1 MSNLQKIQQ
10 IAVVVKWSQ
19 PEAMNIGEALSLWLE
34 EHGKSVCLYENAG
47 PGVNGFTD
55 GADCLPEVDLVIVL
69 GGDGTLLSAARRI
82 HDDASI
88 MGVNLG
94 GLGFLTE
101 FSAANLYSDMERV
114 LNGEAETEE
123 RSMLNVGVFRN
134 GEKIS
139 EYSVLND
146 AVINK
151 GALARM
157 IRLHTYVDGRFL
169 NSFRSDGL
177 IVSSPTGS
185 TAYSLSAGGPILY
198 PTLQCISLTP
208 ICPFMLTNR
217 PIILPDTGVI
227 EIRIGKKAKDVT
239 LTYDGQVGFNLEPGD
254 TVKAEKSQKRVLL
267 VKSFRTNYFQ
277 ILRTRLKW
285 GEGG

>member
-1 MSNLQKIQQ
+1 MQQ

-19 PEAMNIGEALSLWLE
+19 PEAMSMGEALRVWLE
-34 EHGKSVCLYENAG
+34 ERGKRVCLYENAE
-47 PGVNGFTD
+47 PGVNGFAD
-55 GADCLPEVDLVIVL
+55 GANCLPEVDLVIVL
-69 GGDGTLLSAARRI
+69 GGDGTLLSVARRL
-82 HDDASI
+82 HGDAPI

-101 FSAANLYSDMERV
+101 FSATDLYPDMERV

-123 RSMLNVGVFRN
+123 RSMLNVAVFRN
-134 GEKIS
+134 GDRIS
-139 EYSVLND
+139 ECAVLND

-157 IRLHTYVDGRFL
+157 IRLHTYVNGSFL

-198 PTLQCISLTP
+198 PTLECISLTP

-217 PIILPDTGVI
+217 PIILPDNGVI
-227 EIRIGKKAKDVT
+227 EIRIGKKANDVT
-239 LTYDGQVGFNLEPGD
+239 LTYDGQVGFKLEPED
-254 TVKAEKSQKRVLL
+254 TVRAKKARKRVLL